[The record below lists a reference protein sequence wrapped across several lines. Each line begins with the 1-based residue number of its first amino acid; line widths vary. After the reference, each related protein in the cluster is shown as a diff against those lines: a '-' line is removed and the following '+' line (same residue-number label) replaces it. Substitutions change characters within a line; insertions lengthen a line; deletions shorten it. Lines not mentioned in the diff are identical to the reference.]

1 MKHFLTSI
9 GTPIV
14 ESKSGKTL
22 TKVSDLVF
30 DTEKGLLQA
39 VITDSNTIL
48 FFSDVYKWGT
58 KIHIKSDIFLH
69 SFANAPSIQ
78 KILEQETSIVG
89 NKAMD
94 ENDIFLGYCEDFSFH
109 EKTGA
114 LISIVT
120 KKSFLEFFFV
130 KRFVIS
136 SNEIVEITK
145 DCIRVKSTQIKDAV
159 PEV

>member
-109 EKTGA
+109 EKNRCAYFDCDEKKFFRIFLCKA
-114 LISIVT
+114 LCYLI
-120 KKSFLEFFFV
+120 
-130 KRFVIS
+130 
-136 SNEIVEITK
+136 
-145 DCIRVKSTQIKDAV
+145 Q
-159 PEV
+159 